1 MNHTE
6 LAANK
11 LKRKTS
17 LDKSVDESFSRLEKR
32 VDATNQPN
40 DELDEKLKMS
50 IGKIVRIPIN
60 MIQLSDNVRNHVDIE
75 SDNFKALVSSIKK
88 HGIQQN
94 VVVELKEIDGR
105 VQLICISGHRRI
117 TAAQMIDSITHIPAL
132 IQTYEK
138 ESHKLELA
146 LAENMLREDLHSL
159 DIANVFAKLIHQG
172 LTREEIAKHLGKS
185 DKTVRYY
192 LKMSDWS
199 PDIQKFVREHED
211 KFPARI
217 LMNKFACRKFE
228 SDTDLIKSLKSFIT
242 NKSTSTERTTK
253 KTDKFSQDL
262 SEFIR
267 TRNYSEES
275 KQAIIETLSH
285 FKLI

>member
-1 MNHTE
+1 MNPTE
-6 LAANK
+6 LAVSK

-17 LDKSVDESFSRLEKR
+17 LDKSVDESFTRLEKR
-32 VDATNQPN
+32 VDATNQPS

-50 IGKIVRIPIN
+50 VGKIVRIPIN
-60 MIQLSDNVRNHVDIE
+60 MIQLTDNVRNHVDIE

-94 VVVELKEIDGR
+94 VVVELKEVDGR
-105 VQLICISGHRRI
+105 VQLVCISGHRRI
-117 TAAQMIDSITHIPAL
+117 TAAQMIDSVTHIPAL

-199 PDIQKFVREHED
+199 PDTQKFVREHEN
-211 KFPARI
+211 KFPTRI

-228 SDTDLIKSLKSFIT
+228 SDHELIKSLKSFIA
-242 NKSTSTERTTK
+242 NKSPNNERSTK
-253 KTDKFSQDL
+253 KADKFSHDL
-262 SEFIR
+262 SEFLNV
-267 TRNYSEES
+267 RNYPEET